1 MHLNK
6 RTVLATLAVAAL
18 AVPAAAGAKPGGGK
32 EHGKGHGKPA
42 AKEKQVKKV
51 MFVFRGTFTAPG
63 TVAVDAG
70 NAHVRKGGFV
80 GQEVTFDL
88 ANAKVV
94 VADTNGDLV
103 RDVTDV
109 KDGDR
114 VLVTARIARRTKYA
128 EGAEAVVAR
137 KLVDKA
143 QAPVED
149 EAETEPVETEDTA
162 PVEDEAGA

>member
-6 RTVLATLAVAAL
+6 RTVLAALAVAAL

-32 EHGKGHGKPA
+32 GHSKPA
-42 AKEKQVKKV
+42 AKEKHVKKV
-51 MFVFRGTFTAPG
+51 TFVFRGTFTAPG

-70 NAHVRKGGFV
+70 NAHARKGGYV
-80 GQEVTFDL
+80 GQTVTFDF
-88 ANAKVV
+88 ADAKVV

-114 VLVTARIARRTKYA
+114 VLVTARVARRTKYA
-128 EGAEAVVAR
+128 AGAEAVVAR

-143 QAPVED
+143 KAPVED
-149 EAETEPVETEDTA
+149 EEAAPVEDEETA
-162 PVEDEAGA
+162 PVEDEEAGA